1 MLNMEAGSQL
11 KDKRFLVY
19 SRRIYYYF
27 NTMAAFFV
35 QKKVSRGGR

>member
-1 MLNMEAGSQL
+1 MEAGSQL
-11 KDKRFLVY
+11 KDKRFLVVE
-19 SRRIYYYF
+19 YF